1 MIGNKRHLDNVILL
15 KAKRAMHYRLE
26 VKGYGIKVPEL
37 ELGKSKIHI
46 RWRPNTS
53 GKLYDLLSREAAY
66 NTIFI
71 YQSIWP
77 NLIRVLHIC
86 VHIPTH
92 PKLWDK
98 TIWWTKVGVRSIK
111 WYWKSTPLGKGK
123 AASSMLPA
131 TSCYHPWST
140 SLIYPPHHSKCHLT
154 WRPSPDWVS
163 LERNMTF

>member
-1 MIGNKRHLDNVILL
+1 MIGNKHHLDNVILL
-15 KAKRAMHYRLE
+15 KTRRAMHYRLE

-98 TIWWTKVGVRSIK
+98 TIWGTKVGVKEHQMVLKINTIGEKAKQHLRCCQQQVATTHDQLHWSIHPT
-111 WYWKSTPLGKGK
+111 TPNV
-123 AASSMLPA
+123 
-131 TSCYHPWST
+131 
-140 SLIYPPHHSKCHLT
+140 I
-154 WRPSPDWVS
+154 
-163 LERNMTF
+163 